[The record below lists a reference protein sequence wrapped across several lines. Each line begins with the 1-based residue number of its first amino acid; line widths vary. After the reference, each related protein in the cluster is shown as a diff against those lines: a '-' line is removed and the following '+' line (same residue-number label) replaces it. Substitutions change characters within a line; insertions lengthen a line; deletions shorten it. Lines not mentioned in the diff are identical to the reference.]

1 MQQTISQQQQQ
12 VEALS
17 KENDSVRDLLEKQ
30 KKKFK
35 VLVENQ
41 QKIKEV

>member
-41 QKIKEV
+41 QKNKEV